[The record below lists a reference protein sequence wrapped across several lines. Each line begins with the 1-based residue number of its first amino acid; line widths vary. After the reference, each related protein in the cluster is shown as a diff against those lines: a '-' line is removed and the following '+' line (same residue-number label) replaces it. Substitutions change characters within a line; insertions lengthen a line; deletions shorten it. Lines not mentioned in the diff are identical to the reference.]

1 MLTKVIIRG
10 NQTDRECEDRIN
22 KAIAE
27 YPNNEV
33 IFEMLI
39 ENTATLIGGNQ
50 ETLYTLM
57 IRIEDGE

>member
-1 MLTKVIIRG
+1 MLKKVIIRG

-33 IFEMLI
+33 HFEMLI
-39 ENTATLIGGNQ
+39 ENTAMLMGGNQ

-57 IRIEDGE
+57 ICIEEET